1 MELQK
6 SLTAVCDG
14 RDTRANLNS
23 PTSGPARCTLLIVL
37 IGMNHVTALN
47 IQVIVKKLSTGARL
61 VLKSNY
67 NYEILKVQ
75 HSCLMIF

>member
-1 MELQK
+1 VGLQK

-14 RDTRANLNS
+14 RDTRASLNS
-23 PTSGPARCTLLIVL
+23 PTSGPARCALLIVL
-37 IGMNHVTALN
+37 IGIHQATALD

-67 NYEILKVQ
+67 NYEILKVR